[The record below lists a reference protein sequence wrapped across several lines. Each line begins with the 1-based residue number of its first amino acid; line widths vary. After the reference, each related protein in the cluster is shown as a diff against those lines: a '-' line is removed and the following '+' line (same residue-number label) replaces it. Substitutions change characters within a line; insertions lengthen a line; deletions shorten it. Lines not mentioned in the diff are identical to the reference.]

1 MDPIA
6 PMRAH
11 EVDVMDLRPS
21 GAERT
26 ELSEPYRTHWRRNR
40 QITVVL
46 LLLWTAVTF
55 GLGYLAGD
63 LQFDFFGWPFSFW
76 VAAQGAPL
84 VYVAIVWWYARAMDR
99 IDRDAGL
106 EDDGTP

>member
-1 MDPIA
+1 MDP
-6 PMRAH
+6 
-11 EVDVMDLRPS
+11 RPKVVQHD
-21 GAERT
+21 

-40 QITVVL
+40 QITVAL

-55 GLGYLAGD
+55 GLGYFAGD
-63 LQFDFFGWPFSFW
+63 LRFDFFGWPFSFW
-76 VAAQGAPL
+76 AAAQGAPL

-99 IDRDAGL
+99 IDRDAGF